1 MGLDPKSINAIR
13 LVKDRTSGSSHTLA
27 GPITPKYITLAIP
40 QVGKHRGWIDH
51 VVERVLCEI
60 IAAYRVNGTKA
71 TPFWS
76 GPAYRIDRHDF
87 SIRLLCRPRD
97 ISRAVVFLEKQG
109 FLTVYRQTRYKHG
122 EPCGTMVFAIP
133 NVEAI
138 DRKLAAVQAVVTDY
152 LAEQK
157 AAEDGAEG
165 VGSEKSK
172 VPDIDTPPP
181 QVRHS
186 GQSTLD
192 ARSCQQAPQSLNV
205 PQCTPQAAEGHAAR
219 RVEQTS
225 ASPPTHSPGR
235 VAEGGEA
242 AAPGST
248 SPGETNADQRNGHL
262 ASGPASDAQQPDPA
276 PIERKVQRFCYYW
289 TEAGQRTGYI
299 EVLAVEK
306 HERDA
311 LREFFMKNQ
320 RNTAWFA
327 AVAILA
333 WRAADEVKKKR
344 GFDPAWACR
353 RSTDIQSFL
362 SRVSKILSE
371 LGANGYEVNAYRL
384 LRCIFTD
391 SELSKQG
398 FNTKLSLEVLDPE
411 DCWENAPE
419 APAYYRDNGLEM
431 PPEVRAACA
440 GPTGGQSE

>member
-1 MGLDPKSINAIR
+1 M
-13 LVKDRTSGSSHTLA
+13 
-27 GPITPKYITLAIP
+27 
-40 QVGKHRGWIDH
+40 
-51 VVERVLCEI
+51 VERVLCEI

-71 TPFWS
+71 TPFWN
-76 GPAYRIDRHDF
+76 GPAYRIDRHDL

-97 ISRAVVFLEKQG
+97 ISRAVVFLVKQG

-138 DRKLAAVQAVVTDY
+138 DSKLAAVQAVVTDY
-152 LAEQK
+152 VAEQK
-157 AAEDGAEG
+157 EAEDGAEG
-165 VGSEKSK
+165 GGSAKSK

-205 PQCTPQAAEGHAAR
+205 PQTPENAAEGHAAR

-235 VAEGGEA
+235 VAKGGEA
-242 AAPGST
+242 AAPRST
-248 SPGETNADQRNGHL
+248 SPGEANADQRNGHP
-262 ASGPASDAQQPDPA
+262 AFGPASDAQPPDPA
-276 PIERKVQRFCYYW
+276 HIERKVQRFCHYW

-299 EVLAVEK
+299 SVLAIER

-311 LREFFMKNQ
+311 LREFFTKNQ
-320 RNTAWFA
+320 VSTAWFA

-333 WRAADEVKKKR
+333 WRAAYEVKKK
-344 GFDPAWACR
+344 GNFDPAWSCR

-362 SRVSKILSE
+362 RRVSKILSE

-398 FNTKLSLEVLDPE
+398 FNTKVGFDVIDPE
-411 DCWENAPE
+411 ECWGNAPE
-419 APAYYRDNGLEM
+419 APAYYRDNGIEM
-431 PPEVRAACA
+431 PSEVRAACA
-440 GPTGGQSE
+440 GQTGGQSE